1 MTPERMAA
9 IHAAAFVT
17 QRPWNATEFR
27 ALLADPTTVVV
38 SPSDACFALA
48 RIIAGEAELLTLAT
62 HPDQRRQ
69 GLARDCMQ
77 QILKASASAGSLRMF
92 LEVDSTNRGAIA
104 LYKHIGF
111 EQVGNRAKYY
121 THPDGTRADAIVMQ
135 IEPLIRA

>member
-17 QRPWNATEFR
+17 QRPWTATEFR
-27 ALLADPTTVVV
+27 TLLANPTTFVV
-38 SPSDACFALA
+38 SPSEACFALA
-48 RIIAGEAELLTLAT
+48 RNIAGEAELLTLAT

-77 QILKASASAGSLRMF
+77 QILTASASAGSLKMF
-92 LEVDSTNRGAIA
+92 LEVDSTNHGAIA
-104 LYKHIGF
+104 LYKRIGF